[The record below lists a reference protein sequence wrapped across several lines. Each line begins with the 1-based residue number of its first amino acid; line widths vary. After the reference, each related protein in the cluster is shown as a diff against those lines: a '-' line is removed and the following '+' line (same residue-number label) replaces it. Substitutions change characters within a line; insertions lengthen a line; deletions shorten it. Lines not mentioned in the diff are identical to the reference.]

1 MNLINWLIC
10 SFSIKIAYCNWNSI
24 DLRDKCPNFRT
35 YKCMTFTD
43 SCNLVEA
50 DSVFSFGGKRTFY
63 EDKIL
68 FVLNNKKTRA
78 NHAFSL
84 NF

>member
-1 MNLINWLIC
+1 
-10 SFSIKIAYCNWNSI
+10 
-24 DLRDKCPNFRT
+24 
-35 YKCMTFTD
+35 MTFTD
-43 SCNLVEA
+43 SCNLIEA
-50 DSVFSFGGKRTFY
+50 DLVFSFGGKRTFY

-84 NF
+84 IFKDIIFSLFPKTKHFLKF